1 MAVKRIG
8 NVNINYTVPEAQ
20 TQIWDALGRT
30 TGEQQATGSND
41 NFFTKK
47 WNSIENAVGTTL
59 AAPAS
64 WAYDK
69 SENIKTEQLLQDNKT
84 RMNDIAKKYGYN
96 TYHDVWD
103 ARDAAEAS
111 GDKTT
116 LDLIDNVINP
126 ELKGQA
132 DINANLANEKAAAY
146 DDYRKNNYVSQKI
159 NQDRGKFAG
168 SALNTLSTMA
178 DVGLMAAGVP
188 TGALFN
194 AGQGALEGIADEL
207 EQNGEQNFS
216 WDRAK
221 QNALVGAASG
231 AVTGAL
237 NKGLSN
243 SLAQKGGKIFTGG
256 NRLTQGI
263 NNFNS
268 KGVGKVLSTVGSG
281 AARGALSG
289 AVGGATGAG
298 VSSALQGADIG
309 SGIANA
315 FQGAVQGAKQGALT
329 GGAMA
334 GANMTFDATLNKV
347 APNIANS
354 IRENQMRNAS
364 YGDTLREQFKGAWNS
379 GDSGT
384 AEFLKTVPDRVTNV
398 AGAVKDAMSGTK
410 EGFVANPLADN
421 NKLQNGSVAG
431 GVDDATRRKVAEAMA
446 ETAVKNPSD
455 PVEWDNEVAKAL
467 QDLEGVNTKE
477 QMGKILSGEG
487 LAQED
492 IDAILNNSGNRTS
505 NNENI
510 KNAQFEMLQE
520 TNPMKDTYH
529 TGIRS
534 PEEIN
539 RLGDLVNNFD
549 ENEMFSYP
557 DFTLKDAQNAVNS
570 GKITV
575 YSSKPIEAGTFITPS
590 KMMAQDYAGST
601 GEVYSKT
608 IPIDD
613 FAAISSG
620 DEGNYLPISKG
631 VLAKN
636 TNNELPETKVYRTLT
651 GDTGSQWDNL
661 AQESGYATYDD
672 AIRAFAKANPNAE
685 VNAGAV
691 LTWLD
696 NNPGEWNPNS
706 PRPTVEQQEVPT
718 SKQIKA
724 KREIVEDI
732 TNQFNPV
739 DQPTARS
746 TKPNETFYKIYDEWG
761 LSDGDDIRQ
770 AVSYAEPGALV
781 PQMIREAAG
790 EAGVIDLSDAEGLI
804 VDLKI
809 NKKNYDKY
817 VNALEDIMDSTDTTI
832 IGGKQG
838 VDALELQ
845 RTLERMASDARGTNG
860 TYHIGN
866 TVVDE
871 TMARNF
877 QRIANEIGD
886 KLDEAAVS
894 KGVVQNVLNRHSGD
908 IQQMRNAFQND
919 TWQSA
924 VDSKISG
931 AKTIRDLRSSIRD
944 LTRANIFINNGDE
957 RYSTF
962 GGRFAAKSNT
972 IPTSKSGIEN
982 RLVNEAYDKLK
993 NSSMARNARLEK
1005 NAKIVRGE
1013 TTTTPKLTATNTA
1026 TTTSTYT
1033 PATKLYNAIGRTE
1046 GLNNAEQAR
1055 TAEYLAN
1062 AVQNVPKAPNAG
1074 AVTLEDLATPTSTGT
1089 TSVYNSLYG
1098 TESSSPSNSGYFQ
1111 ATGDYWT
1118 DTLGKAMSA
1127 AIDADDV
1134 EAFGALYGMYQDA
1147 LANLQKTSS
1156 SETKLTDKQRQAN
1169 AAALALDDF
1178 EMAEPNAAYDVSDIP
1193 VIGAIANL
1201 GGNEYASKAEALA
1214 LQLGYMLSGAT
1225 VNREEAKNIGMAYVP
1240 QPRDNAAVRQSKLNQ
1255 IRGIISEYQKTYA
1268 D

>member
-41 NFFTKK
+41 NFLAKK
-47 WNSIENAVGTTL
+47 WNSLENAVGTTL

-69 SENIKTEQLLQDNKT
+69 SENAKTEQLLQDNKT

-126 ELKGQA
+126 ELQGQA
-132 DINANLANEKAAAY
+132 NINANLANEKAAAY

-216 WDRAK
+216 WDRAR

-309 SGIANA
+309 TGIANA

-334 GANMTFDATLNKV
+334 GANMAFDATLNKV

-384 AEFLKTVPDRVTNV
+384 AEFLKTVPDRLANV
-398 AGAVKDAMSGTK
+398 GGAVKDAMSGTK
-410 EGFVANPLADN
+410 EGFVANPLAN
-421 NKLQNGSVAG
+421 NENVPSEPNAKKYVSV
-431 GVDDATRRKVAEAMA
+431 GVLGNRKEYTP
-446 ETAVKNPSD
+446 E
-455 PVEWDNEVAKAL
+455 EVAKL
-467 QDLEGVNTKE
+467 IQDFDKYEPPKT
-477 QMGKILSGEG
+477 LSGNSFSEAAEVLGSAGDELLSIYNTMTGGDKG
-487 LAQED
+487 LD
-492 IDAILNNSGNRTS
+492 
-505 NNENI
+505 
-510 KNAQFEMLQE
+510 
-520 TNPMKDTYH
+520 P
-529 TGIRS
+529 
-534 PEEIN
+534 
-539 RLGDLVNNFD
+539 
-549 ENEMFSYP
+549 
-557 DFTLKDAQNAVNS
+557 
-570 GKITV
+570 V
-575 YSSKPIEAGTFITPS
+575 YNKQAW
-590 KMMAQDYAGST
+590 
-601 GEVYSKT
+601 
-608 IPIDD
+608 DD
-613 FAAISSG
+613 FNNWINEQRA
-620 DEGNYLPISKG
+620 
-631 VLAKN
+631 N
-636 TNNELPETKVYRTLT
+636 TQVTPTMQQSTNSRLNAN
-651 GDTGSQWDNL
+651 SQWDNI

-706 PRPTVEQQEVPT
+706 PRPTIEQQEVPT

-739 DQPTARS
+739 DKPTARS
-746 TKPNETFYKIYDEWG
+746 TKPNETFYKLYDEWG

-790 EAGVIDLSDAEGLI
+790 EAGVIDLSDAEALI
-804 VDLKI
+804 MDLKI

-832 IGGKQG
+832 VGGKQG
-838 VDALELQ
+838 VDALNLE
-845 RTLERMASDARGTNG
+845 RTLEKMASDARGTNG

-877 QRIANEIGD
+877 ERIARNIGD

-894 KGVVQNVLNRHSGD
+894 KGVVQNVLNRHAGD
-908 IQQMRNAFQND
+908 IQQMRNAFSND
-919 TWQSA
+919 TWQRA
-924 VDSKISG
+924 VDNKISG
-931 AKTIRDLRSSIRD
+931 AKTIRDLRSSIKD

-957 RYSTF
+957 SYATF
-962 GGRFAAKSNT
+962 GGRYAAKSNA
-972 IPTSKSGIEN
+972 IPTTKSGIEN

-1026 TTTSTYT
+1026 TATSTYT
-1033 PATKLYNAIGRTE
+1033 PATQLYNAIGRTE

-1127 AIDADDV
+1127 AIDNDDV

-1147 LANLQKTSS
+1147 LANLQKTSG

-1178 EMAEPNAAYDVSDIP
+1178 EMVEPNAAYDVSDIP
-1193 VIGAIANL
+1193 VVGAIANL

>member
-41 NFFTKK
+41 NFLAKK
-47 WNSIENAVGTTL
+47 WNSLENAVGTTL

-126 ELKGQA
+126 ELQGQA
-132 DINANLANEKAAAY
+132 NINNNLANEKAAAY

-168 SALNTLSTMA
+168 SAMNTLSTMA
-178 DVGLMAAGVP
+178 DVGLMAAGIP

-194 AGQGALEGIADEL
+194 AGQGAFEGVADEL

-256 NRLTQGI
+256 NRMTQGI

-309 SGIANA
+309 TGVANA

-334 GANMTFDATLNKV
+334 GANMAFDATLNKV

-364 YGDTLREQFKGAWNS
+364 YGDTLRDQFKGAWNS
-379 GDSGT
+379 GDSRV
-384 AEFLKTVPDRVTNV
+384 AEFAKSLPDKFSSTATTTTPAQDAYAAGQGSFSDALNEFIEQGGNIGRDEKGNLTLVEPNATNNMSLTDQAENILAKYDALGDEIPTNPPAYGEYNTQRANAISELRNNFSDNDLAFLFTETDNPQIKALISDSVTSPDIKNR
-398 AGAVKDAMSGTK
+398 
-410 EGFVANPLADN
+410 LADY
-421 NKLQNGSVAG
+421 
-431 GVDDATRRKVAEAMA
+431 EA
-446 ETAVKNPSD
+446 
-455 PVEWDNEVAKAL
+455 
-467 QDLEGVNTKE
+467 Q
-477 QMGKILSGEG
+477 
-487 LAQED
+487 
-492 IDAILNNSGNRTS
+492 
-505 NNENI
+505 
-510 KNAQFEMLQE
+510 
-520 TNPMKDTYH
+520 
-529 TGIRS
+529 
-534 PEEIN
+534 
-539 RLGDLVNNFD
+539 
-549 ENEMFSYP
+549 
-557 DFTLKDAQNAVNS
+557 
-570 GKITV
+570 
-575 YSSKPIEAGTFITPS
+575 
-590 KMMAQDYAGST
+590 GST
-601 GEVYSKT
+601 YQT
-608 IPIDD
+608 T
-613 FAAISSG
+613 
-620 DEGNYLPISKG
+620 
-631 VLAKN
+631 
-636 TNNELPETKVYRTLT
+636 TNANQPT
-651 GDTGSQWDNL
+651 SQWDNI

-672 AIRAFAKANPNAE
+672 AIRAFTKANPNAE

-696 NNPGEWNPNS
+696 NNQGEWNPNS
-706 PRPTVEQQEVPT
+706 PRPTVEQQEAST

-739 DQPTARS
+739 DKPTARS
-746 TKPNETFYKIYDEWG
+746 TKPNETFYKLYDEWG

-790 EAGVIDLSDAEGLI
+790 EAGVIDLSDAEALI
-804 VDLKI
+804 MDLKI

-832 IGGKQG
+832 VGGKQG
-838 VDALELQ
+838 VDALNLE
-845 RTLERMASDARGTNG
+845 RTLEKMASDARGTNG

-877 QRIANEIGD
+877 ERIARNIGD

-894 KGVVQNVLNRHSGD
+894 KGVVQNVLNRHAGD
-908 IQQMRNAFQND
+908 IQQMRNAFSND

-924 VDSKISG
+924 VDNKISG
-931 AKTIRDLRSSIRD
+931 AKTIRDLRSSIKD

-957 RYSTF
+957 SYATF
-962 GGRFAAKSNT
+962 GGRYAAKSNA
-972 IPTSKSGIEN
+972 IPTTKSGIEN
-982 RLVNEAYDKLK
+982 RLVNEAYDRLK

-1013 TTTTPKLTATNTA
+1013 TTTTPKLAATNTT

-1033 PATKLYNAIGRTE
+1033 PATQLYNAIGRTE

-1074 AVTLEDLATPTSTGT
+1074 VATLEDLATPTSTGA

-1098 TESSSPSNSGYFQ
+1098 TESSSPSNGGYFQ

-1178 EMAEPNAAYDVSDIP
+1178 ETVEPNAAYDVSDIP

-1201 GGNEYASKAEALA
+1201 GGNEYTSKAEALA

-1225 VNREEAKNIGMAYVP
+1225 VNKEEAKNIGMAYVP

>member
-30 TGEQQATGSND
+30 AGGQQATGSND
-41 NFFTKK
+41 SFLAKK
-47 WNSIENAVGTTL
+47 WNSLENAVGTTL

-126 ELKGQA
+126 ELQGQA
-132 DINANLANEKAAAY
+132 NINDNLANEKAAAY

-168 SALNTLSTMA
+168 SAMNTLSTMA
-178 DVGLMAAGVP
+178 DIGLMAAGVP

-194 AGQGALEGIADEL
+194 AGQGAFEGVADEL

-309 SGIANA
+309 TGVANA

-329 GGAMA
+329 GGAMV
-334 GANMTFDATLNKV
+334 GANMAFDATLNKV

-364 YGDTLREQFKGAWNS
+364 YGDTLRDQFKGAWNS

-384 AEFLKTVPDRVTNV
+384 AEFLKTVPDRVANV
-398 AGAVKDAMSGTK
+398 GGAVKDAMSGTK
-410 EGFVANPLADN
+410 EGFVANPLA
-421 NKLQNGSVAG
+421 
-431 GVDDATRRKVAEAMA
+431 
-446 ETAVKNPSD
+446 
-455 PVEWDNEVAKAL
+455 
-467 QDLEGVNTKE
+467 
-477 QMGKILSGEG
+477 
-487 LAQED
+487 
-492 IDAILNNSGNRTS
+492 
-505 NNENI
+505 NNENVTPEPENI
-510 KNAQFEMLQE
+510 GQNKLPMQQE
-520 TNPMKDTYH
+520 EPVSQQPTASN
-529 TGIRS
+529 
-534 PEEIN
+534 
-539 RLGDLVNNFD
+539 
-549 ENEMFSYP
+549 
-557 DFTLKDAQNAVNS
+557 
-570 GKITV
+570 
-575 YSSKPIEAGTFITPS
+575 
-590 KMMAQDYAGST
+590 
-601 GEVYSKT
+601 
-608 IPIDD
+608 
-613 FAAISSG
+613 
-620 DEGNYLPISKG
+620 
-631 VLAKN
+631 
-636 TNNELPETKVYRTLT
+636 
-651 GDTGSQWDNL
+651 QWDNI

-672 AIRAFAKANPNAE
+672 AIRAFTKANPNAE

-696 NNPGEWNPNS
+696 NNQGEWNPNS

-732 TNQFNPV
+732 TNQFNAV
-739 DQPTARS
+739 DKPTARS
-746 TKPNETFYKIYDEWG
+746 TKPNETFYKLYDEWG

-804 VDLKI
+804 MDLKI

-832 IGGKQG
+832 VGGKQG
-838 VDALELQ
+838 VDALNLE
-845 RTLERMASDARGTNG
+845 RTLEKMASDARGTNG

-877 QRIANEIGD
+877 ERIARHIGD

-894 KGVVQNVLNRHSGD
+894 KGVVQNVLNRHAGD
-908 IQQMRNAFQND
+908 IQQMRNAFSND

-924 VDSKISG
+924 VDNKISG
-931 AKTIRDLRSSIRD
+931 AKTIRDLRSSIKD

-957 RYSTF
+957 SYATF
-962 GGRFAAKSNT
+962 GGRYAAKSNA
-972 IPTSKSGIEN
+972 IPTTKSGIEN

-993 NSSMARNARLEK
+993 NSSIARNARLEK
-1005 NAKIVRGE
+1005 NAKIVRGD
-1013 TTTTPKLTATNTA
+1013 TPTTPKLAATNTA
-1026 TTTSTYT
+1026 TTTSAYT
-1033 PATKLYNAIGRTE
+1033 PATQLYNAIGRTE
-1046 GLNNAEQAR
+1046 GLNNVEQAR

-1062 AVQNVPKAPNAG
+1062 AVQDVPNAPNAG
-1074 AVTLEDLATPTSTGT
+1074 VVTLEDLATPTSTGT

-1127 AIDADDV
+1127 AIDADDA

-1147 LANLQKTSS
+1147 LANLQKTTS

-1178 EMAEPNAAYDVSDIP
+1178 ETVEPNAAYDVSDIP

-1201 GGNEYASKAEALA
+1201 GGNEYTSKAEALA

>member
-41 NFFTKK
+41 NFLAKK
-47 WNSIENAVGTTL
+47 WNSLENAVGTTL

-69 SENIKTEQLLQDNKT
+69 SENAKTEQLLQDNKT

-126 ELKGQA
+126 ELQGQA
-132 DINANLANEKAAAY
+132 NINANLANEKAAAY

-168 SALNTLSTMA
+168 SAINTLSTMA

-194 AGQGALEGIADEL
+194 AGQGAFEGIADEL

-309 SGIANA
+309 TGIANA

-334 GANMTFDATLNKV
+334 GANMAFDATLNKV

-384 AEFLKTVPDRVTNV
+384 AEFLKTVPDKVSNV
-398 AGAVKDAMSGTK
+398 AGAVKDAMSSAK
-410 EGFVANPLADN
+410 EGFVANALAVDNINLEDVADN
-421 NKLQNGSVAG
+421 YWKYNADDIKKVYQSGDNELINRLENKLLEDNQG
-431 GVDDATRRKVAEAMA
+431 GLLATIKRE
-446 ETAVKNPSD
+446 
-455 PVEWDNEVAKAL
+455 L
-467 QDLEGVNTKE
+467 NTKE
-477 QMGKILSGEG
+477 PNVT
-487 LAQED
+487 
-492 IDAILNNSGNRTS
+492 NNMSLTDQA
-505 NNENI
+505 ENI
-510 KNAQFEMLQE
+510 LAKYDALGDEIP
-520 TNPMKDTYH
+520 TNPPAYGEYNTQRANAISELRNNFSDNDLAFLFTETDNPQIKALISDSVT
-529 TGIRS
+529 S
-534 PEEIN
+534 PDIKN
-539 RLGDLVNNFD
+539 RLADY
-549 ENEMFSYP
+549 E
-557 DFTLKDAQNAVNS
+557 AQ
-570 GKITV
+570 
-575 YSSKPIEAGTFITPS
+575 
-590 KMMAQDYAGST
+590 GST
-601 GEVYSKT
+601 YQ
-608 IPIDD
+608 
-613 FAAISSG
+613 
-620 DEGNYLPISKG
+620 N
-631 VLAKN
+631 N
-636 TNNELPETKVYRTLT
+636 TNANQPT
-651 GDTGSQWDNL
+651 SQWDNI

-672 AIRAFAKANPNAE
+672 AIRAFTKANPNTE

-761 LSDGDDIRQ
+761 LSNGDDIRQ

-832 IGGKQG
+832 IGGKKG

-894 KGVVQNVLNRHSGD
+894 KGVVQNVLNRHSND

-972 IPTSKSGIEN
+972 IPTTKSGIEN

-1026 TTTSTYT
+1026 TATSTYT
-1033 PATKLYNAIGRTE
+1033 PATQLYNAIGRTE

-1074 AVTLEDLATPTSTGT
+1074 AATLEDLATPTSTGT

-1118 DTLGKAMSA
+1118 DILGKAMSA

-1178 EMAEPNAAYDVSDIP
+1178 EMVEPNAAYDVSDIP

-1201 GGNEYASKAEALA
+1201 GGNEYTSKAEALA

>member
-1 MAVKRIG
+1 MFNKNSSTKLYNTLMG
-8 NVNINYTVPEAQ
+8 NPTANNAI
-20 TQIWDALGRT
+20 GRT
-30 TGEQQATGSND
+30 SGAIAASGSND

-47 WNSIENAVGTTL
+47 AKSLENAIGTTL

-64 WAYDK
+64 FFYDN
-69 SENIKTEQLLQDNKT
+69 SENIKTGQLRQDNKN

-96 TYHDVWD
+96 TWNDWQDGFQAAKD
-103 ARDAAEAS
+103 AGDTAKVSAMQEQLKEFQNEANTNAAAT
-111 GDKTT
+111 K
-116 LDLIDNVINP
+116 
-126 ELKGQA
+126 
-132 DINANLANEKAAAY
+132 EKANAY
-146 DDYRKNNYVSQKI
+146 KDYRENNYVSQKI

-168 SALNTLSTMA
+168 SAMNTLSTMA

-216 WDRAK
+216 WDRAR

-256 NRLTQGI
+256 NKLTQGI

-309 SGIANA
+309 TGIANSL
-315 FQGAVQGAKQGALT
+315 QGAVQGAKQGALT
-329 GGAMA
+329 GGTMA
-334 GANMTFDATLNKV
+334 GANMAFDATLNKV

-364 YGDTLREQFKGAWNS
+364 YGDTLRDQFKGAWNS
-379 GDSGT
+379 GDSRV
-384 AEFLKTVPDRVTNV
+384 AEFAKSLPDKFSTTATTTTPAQDAYV
-398 AGAVKDAMSGTK
+398 AGQGSFSDALNEFIEQGGNIGRDEKGNLTLVEPNATNNMSLTDQAENILAKYDALGDEIPTNPPAYG
-410 EGFVANPLADN
+410 EYNTQRANAISELRNNFSDNDLAFLFTETDNPKIKALISDSVTSPDIKNRLADY
-421 NKLQNGSVAG
+421 
-431 GVDDATRRKVAEAMA
+431 EAQGP
-446 ETAVKNPSD
+446 TY
-455 PVEWDNEVAKAL
+455 
-467 QDLEGVNTKE
+467 QT
-477 QMGKILSGEG
+477 
-487 LAQED
+487 
-492 IDAILNNSGNRTS
+492 TT
-505 NNENI
+505 
-510 KNAQFEMLQE
+510 NANQP
-520 TNPMKDTYH
+520 T
-529 TGIRS
+529 
-534 PEEIN
+534 
-539 RLGDLVNNFD
+539 
-549 ENEMFSYP
+549 
-557 DFTLKDAQNAVNS
+557 
-570 GKITV
+570 
-575 YSSKPIEAGTFITPS
+575 
-590 KMMAQDYAGST
+590 
-601 GEVYSKT
+601 
-608 IPIDD
+608 
-613 FAAISSG
+613 
-620 DEGNYLPISKG
+620 
-631 VLAKN
+631 
-636 TNNELPETKVYRTLT
+636 
-651 GDTGSQWDNL
+651 SQWDNL

-672 AIRAFAKANPNAE
+672 AIRAFTKANPNAE
-685 VNAGAV
+685 VDAGAV

-894 KGVVQNVLNRHSGD
+894 KGVVQNVLNRHSDD

-924 VDSKISG
+924 VDNKISG
-931 AKTIRDLRSSIRD
+931 AKTIRDLRSSIKD

-962 GGRFAAKSNT
+962 GGRFAAKSST
-972 IPTSKSGIEN
+972 IPTSKSGIAN
-982 RLVNEAYDKLK
+982 RLINEAYDKAK
-993 NSSMARNARLEK
+993 NSSIARNARLEK

-1013 TTTTPKLTATNTA
+1013 TATTPKLAVTNTP
-1026 TTTSTYT
+1026 TTTPTYYT
-1033 PATKLYNAIGRTE
+1033 PATQLYNAIGRTE

-1055 TAEYLAN
+1055 TAGYLAN

-1074 AVTLEDLATPTSTGT
+1074 TVTLEDLTTPTSTGT

-1098 TESSSPSNSGYFQ
+1098 TESTSPSNSGYFQ

-1147 LANLQKTSS
+1147 LANLQKTNS

-1169 AAALALDDF
+1169 AAALALDNF
-1178 EMAEPNAAYDVSDIP
+1178 EATEPNAAYDVSDIP
-1193 VIGAIANL
+1193 IIGAIANI